1 MHHRS
6 VLGERE
12 IEGAQQKQAF
22 EPQAHPAQGL
32 GRGPRCLFTLL
43 VIPSPVPSY
52 DSLGGG
58 KKRTEGAETPGKLP
72 PPWGDGGGMQGLR

>member
-1 MHHRS
+1 MHHQS

-12 IEGAQQKQAF
+12 IEGDQQKQAF

-32 GRGPRCLFTLL
+32 ERGPWCLFTLL
-43 VIPSPVPSY
+43 VIPPPVPSY

-58 KKRTEGAETPGKLP
+58 KKRTKGTETSGKLP
-72 PPWGDGGGMQGLR
+72 SP